1 MRRYGSACSKFCAQ
15 AWVRLSRC
23 LGQSGFGTVHTN
35 DCPLACSVGMVGP
48 EFSGLPPGS
57 SGRGLVRFAGFT
69 SPVRAVSVA
78 VAMPN
83 PALNLAP
90 CGRWTALKRRRLALR

>member
-23 LGQSGFGTVHTN
+23 LRQSGFGTVHTN
-35 DCPLACSVGMVGP
+35 YCPLARSVGMLGP
-48 EFSGLPPGS
+48 VFAVLSPGS
-57 SGRGLVRFAGFT
+57 SGRRSLRFAGFT
-69 SPVRAVSVA
+69 SPLRAVSVA

-83 PALNLAP
+83 TALNLAP